1 MSEISYMPE
10 ISMKLEKVS
19 LNEVED
25 MNLLKNEQQIESII
39 IIVRSNR
46 RMTRLLEHE
55 LFRHRPASGI
65 PGGSGGGII
74 VFSMMSAW

>member
-1 MSEISYMPE
+1 MYEISYMSEISRKLEKVSLNEVKDMYLVKQSGKWRRTDVSEISYMPE

-39 IIVRSNR
+39 
-46 RMTRLLEHE
+46 L
-55 LFRHRPASGI
+55 
-65 PGGSGGGII
+65 
-74 VFSMMSAW
+74 